1 MKKTTLQNFK
11 DEFSKKAFGRSQS
24 EAAEK
29 HVCVF
34 CGKLVNPDEDFRDKL
49 SQKEYF
55 ISRLCQECQDSVFG
69 KNDK

>member
-1 MKKTTLQNFK
+1 MNKESSLQNFK
-11 DEFSKKAFGRSQS
+11 DEFAKMVFGRSQS

-29 HVCVF
+29 CICIC

-55 ISRLCQECQDSVFG
+55 ISRLCQECQDNVFG
-69 KNDK
+69 KE